1 MKQVITMPKLSAD
14 MKKGVLAAWAK
25 QKGDRVKK
33 GDVLYEVESAKVV
46 SEVESTVDGILTE
59 VYVEEGDEVDAG
71 APVAVICSP
80 Q

>member
-25 QKGDRVKK
+25 QKGDTVKK
-33 GDVLYEVESAKVV
+33 GDVLYEVEAAKVV
-46 SEVESTVDGILTE
+46 SEVEATVDGVLTE
-59 VYVEEGDEVDAG
+59 VYFEEGDEVDVDT
-71 APVAVICSP
+71 PVALICSE